1 MAARRTFPYDGFP
14 QKASSELVLH
24 IDHERWG
31 QTQADLRHLALSAAH
46 ARSRERFLAL
56 HDIAQGA
63 CATQVAER
71 TGRHP
76 QTVMGWLHSYNEHGP
91 EALRYCRTDGR
102 PPFAQRSRARSGRR
116 SALPDSKRP
125 RRP

>member
-1 MAARRTFPYDGFP
+1 M
-14 QKASSELVLH
+14 LH

-91 EALRYCRTDGR
+91 EALLYSRTGGR
-102 PPFAQRSRARSGRR
+102 PPFAQRSKLRSVTQ
-116 SALPDSKRP
+116 STRP
-125 RRP
+125 SRLRPAHP

>member
-1 MAARRTFPYDGFP
+1 MLR
-14 QKASSELVLH
+14 V
-24 IDHERWG
+24 DHQRWS
-31 QTQADLRHLALSAAH
+31 QTATDLRHLALCASH

-63 CATQVAER
+63 CATVVAER

-91 EALRYCRTDGR
+91 EALLYRRTGGR
-102 PPFAQRSRARSGRR
+102 PPFAQRSRQPWVKR
-116 SALPDSKRP
+116 SASPSNRP
-125 RRP
+125 PIHL